1 MVERLPT
8 CKKLAMACQ
17 QNTTLC
23 VAADDYCNL
32 AETTPYYNTGLNP
45 YDIRV
50 PCGES
55 DLCYDFTNV
64 ETFMNLGFSCDLHM
78 KFAFFFSFFSYLH
91 MKLTPRLESTREALH
106 VSDKVETWKTCNNFV
121 NVLFASDWMQDY
133 QETLIPMLEN
143 GIRVLIYAGDVDFIC
158 NWIGNKAWT
167 QALNWSGKRDFS
179 SENDEEWYYSSEGGN
194 ETLGGYARSAKA
206 FSGKDM

>member
-78 KFAFFFSFFSYLH
+78 KFVFFFLIFFLFTYEIS
-91 MKLTPRLESTREALH
+91 TETRVDPR
-106 VSDKVETWKTCNNFV
+106 
-121 NVLFASDWMQDY
+121 
-133 QETLIPMLEN
+133 
-143 GIRVLIYAGDVDFIC
+143 
-158 NWIGNKAWT
+158 
-167 QALNWSGKRDFS
+167 S
-179 SENDEEWYYSSEGGN
+179 SPCE
-194 ETLGGYARSAKA
+194 R
-206 FSGKDM
+206 